1 MKEVSMRSRMI
12 TVVASL
18 LMAVPPSVSAQV
30 PEGPI
35 RLRAF
40 VVNMTNVG
48 TGSNNVFEITVDKY
62 STAEERKDLID
73 TMTSGGQNALLK
85 KMQKIPIKGR
95 IRIPGWTGPDPNN
108 YRLGWDL
115 RYVWRAP
122 LEEGGTRLVLGTDRP
137 MSMAEIRNQ
146 PRTVDYPF
154 TFIEIH
160 LPKEGKGEGRATG
173 ATQVIFDKKKN
184 MIELERYSAGNV
196 LVNEVTVEAKK

>member
-1 MKEVSMRSRMI
+1 M
-12 TVVASL
+12 
-18 LMAVPPSVSAQV
+18 
-30 PEGPI
+30 
-35 RLRAF
+35 RAF
-40 VVNMTNVG
+40 VVNMTNVR
-48 TGSNNVFEITVDKY
+48 TGSNNVVEITLDQY
-62 STAEERKDLID
+62 STAAERKDLID
-73 TMTSGGQNALLK
+73 TMAAGGQNALLK

-95 IRIPGWTGPDPNN
+95 IRIPGWVGPDPNN

-122 LEEGGTRLVLGTDRP
+122 MDDGGTRFVLGTDRP

-160 LPKEGKGEGRATG
+160 MPKEGKGEGRATG

-196 LVNEVTVEAKK
+196 LVNEGTVEKK